1 MGEILW
7 KSVAANVTQQCLSRE
22 SLIQHE
28 GVIMQRGN
36 TQKVMA
42 GCV

>member
-1 MGEILW
+1 MGDILW

-28 GVIMQRGN
+28 GVLIKGE
-36 TQKVMA
+36 TQT
-42 GCV
+42 